1 MTLLTSLNAN
11 SRCFLPQIICKHVL
25 GMRRVINQV
34 QSNLSGRRP
43 PVGEHQTGGIKS
55 RDTLSPSEHQ
65 NTAAGVS
72 LVSGALVTPQRWRW
86 WCSPDL
92 TCHLHLPQCVTCVTM
107 HRRLHTW
114 DTSSCSPHLHASLA
128 TISSTPGALPLV
140 RWPTW
145 RLAIGPA
152 HCRGLRV
159 VSATTIR

>member
-65 NTAAGVS
+65 NFRILLVCKLS

-92 TCHLHLPQCVTCVTM
+92 TCHLHLPQCGV
-107 HRRLHTW
+107 W
-114 DTSSCSPHLHASLA
+114 SCYLCHYALELL
-128 TISSTPGALPLV
+128 TINRQS
-140 RWPTW
+140 
-145 RLAIGPA
+145 
-152 HCRGLRV
+152 C
-159 VSATTIR
+159 TITEKTLC

>member
-1 MTLLTSLNAN
+1 MTSLNAN

-92 TCHLHLPQCVTCVTM
+92 TCHLHLPQCVTCVSLPGTLPPAHLISM
-107 HRRLHTW
+107 
-114 DTSSCSPHLHASLA
+114 PHLQPSPALLA
-128 TISSTPGALPLV
+128 PSHWSAGRLGGSPLV
-140 RWPTW
+140 QLT
-145 RLAIGPA
+145 A
-152 HCRGLRV
+152 V
-159 VSATTIR
+159 VSVWFLPPPSGDGRRK